1 MAIRG
6 DSYSSADEVL
16 SFTRHYLDGQTTFNS
31 TTQPTVTEVE
41 KYIDRAS
48 GVLNVALSVEG
59 LSIPVTNSTAKLQ
72 CDDWVTSRSV
82 EYVELGHRGS
92 GFGGEEGQ
100 RYLGFRN
107 MQKAAGEFAGM
118 NALGFKRL
126 GVGVTDPVSQG
137 LTFTGLTKRSSRRDP
152 SDTSLAQPQFR
163 RNQFDDPAAANIN
176 ST

>member
-6 DSYSSADEVL
+6 DSYSSSAEVL
-16 SFTRHYLDGQTTFNS
+16 AFTRHYLDGQTAFNS

-48 GVLNVALSVEG
+48 GVLNVALSKEG
-59 LSIPVTNSTAKLQ
+59 LTTPISNSTAKLQ
-72 CDDWVTSRSV
+72 CDDWVTSRAV

-118 NALGFKRL
+118 NSLGFKRL
-126 GVGVTDPVSQG
+126 GVGVSDPVRQG
-137 LTFTGLTKRSSRRDP
+137 LTFTGLSKRSARTDP
-152 SDTSLAQPQFR
+152 SDTSLAQPHFR
-163 RNQFDDPAAANIN
+163 RDQFGDPAIN